1 MSAIGPVEP
10 GGETRPS
17 APPPLPHGPR
27 GPLGSHH
34 GHLARLYGR
43 HRRTVLAALTA
54 AAVLTAGVLLYTTRP
69 RQPPPPAPPF
79 PSQVTAVT
87 YLKPQARGPETDKRN
102 FRFIVELT
110 VESGPPVT
118 VTHISQPYTGLSTTS
133 SPHVPFRT
141 KEGSPRKIVITL
153 RVTECGELPG
163 NVGLPF
169 LDVTLRNTRAIRT
182 HSFILGPRY
191 AQDLSTALQVACSN
205 DFR

>member
-1 MSAIGPVEP
+1 MNAIGPVEP
-10 GGETRPS
+10 GGETRPL
-17 APPPLPHGPR
+17 PPPPRRGPR
-27 GPLGSHH
+27 APRRGRLTV
-34 GHLARLYGR
+34 LYGR

-54 AAVLTAGVLLYTTRP
+54 AAVLAAGALLHLTRP
-69 RQPPPPAPPF
+69 RQPPPPAAPF
-79 PSQVTAVT
+79 PSQVTTVT

-102 FRFIVELT
+102 FIFIVELT

-118 VTHISQPYTGLSTTS
+118 VTRISQPYTGLSTTS
-133 SPHVPFRT
+133 SPHTPFRT
-141 KEGSPRKIVITL
+141 EEGSPHKIAITL
-153 RVTECGELPG
+153 RVTECGELPE

-191 AQDLSTALQVACSN
+191 TRDLSAALKVACGN

>member
-1 MSAIGPVEP
+1 MSAINPEEP
-10 GGETRPS
+10 GGETRLS
-17 APPPLPHGPR
+17 APPPLPHETPR
-27 GPLGSHH
+27 PSDLRRTS
-34 GHLARLYGR
+34 RQYGR

-54 AAVLTAGVLLYTTRP
+54 GAVTHGRRPPVHHTPPATPATRTAVSVPGDRRHLPETAGQRP
-69 RQPPPPAPPF
+69 
-79 PSQVTAVT
+79 
-87 YLKPQARGPETDKRN
+87 GTDKRN
-102 FRFIVELT
+102 FSFIVELT

-153 RVTECGELPG
+153 RVTECGELPE

-182 HSFILGPRY
+182 TASSLGPRY